1 MQTGLCTITNTDW
14 PVDDVLALAAETG
27 FDGVE
32 VWGQD
37 HVGNTDGADSPNVE
51 TCRRIADDARE
62 FELDIPVYGSYLRA
76 GTDGF
81 RESLEREL
89 DAMTSLGAD
98 LVRVWAGTQE
108 YGRHDS
114 DHWRSVVSDLAYAA
128 ERTAERGS
136 AVTVEKHEGCL
147 TNEPEGARRLIDAV
161 DSPAVGLNWQPL
173 FFLDSD
179 ELLAEAEM
187 LAPLTNNVHL
197 QATRVRDGSRRCPL
211 SEAYFDVA
219 SLLDVFDD
227 AGFDGYAELEFVD
240 PEADY
245 RRAVRDDYE
254 FLSRTVP

>member
-14 PVDDVLALAAETG
+14 PVHDVLVLAAETG

-32 VWGQD
+32 VWGKD
-37 HVGNTDGADSPNVE
+37 HVGNTDGADTADVE
-51 TCRRIADDARE
+51 TCRRIADDACE
-62 FELDIPVYGSYLRA
+62 LGLDIPVYGSYLRA

-89 DAMTSLGAD
+89 DATASLGAD

-108 YGRHDS
+108 YGGHDP
-114 DHWRSVVSDLAYAA
+114 DHWESVVSDLALAGERAA
-128 ERTAERGS
+128 ERGR
-136 AVTVEKHEGCL
+136 AVTVEKHEGSL
-147 TNEPEGARRLIDAV
+147 TNEREGAKRLIEAV

-173 FFLDSD
+173 FFLDRD
-179 ELLAEAEM
+179 ELLAEAEA

-219 SLLDVFDD
+219 SILDVFDD
-227 AGFDGYAELEFVD
+227 AGLDGYAELEFVD
-240 PEADY
+240 PETDY
-245 RRAVRDDYE
+245 RRAVRDDYG